1 MIKVNN
7 TPSRQEL
14 VALIE
19 SNNRIIDLDPA
30 AIKSGYCEQLRFHNI
45 EAFLSKFTTGKT
57 FEVKNNH
64 AKEGTSL
71 RITELK
77 YEEHDL
83 RGYRTT
89 VSLKEDSLA
98 LLDTDRGIVYV
109 INPDD
114 ESWFVNEFRKV
125 RGIKL
130 FEIAVHPV
138 YLHEGE
144 FVMVSNDLIRDRLER
159 YL

>member
-14 VALIE
+14 MELIS
-19 SNNRIIDLDPA
+19 SNNRVIDLDPA
-30 AIKSGYCEQLRFHNI
+30 SIKSAYSEQVKFHSL
-45 EAFLSKFTTGKT
+45 EAFLSKFSTGKT
-57 FEVKNNH
+57 FEIKN
-64 AKEGTSL
+64 AGTKEGMGL

-89 VSLKEDSLA
+89 ISLKQNALS
-98 LLDTDRGIVYV
+98 LLDTDTGVIYV

-114 ESWFVNEFRKV
+114 ESWFVSEFTKI

-138 YLHEGE
+138 YLQENE
-144 FVMVSNDLIRDRLER
+144 YVMVSNDLIKDRLER

>member
-1 MIKVNN
+1 M
-7 TPSRQEL
+7 
-14 VALIE
+14 
-19 SNNRIIDLDPA
+19 
-30 AIKSGYCEQLRFHNI
+30 G
-45 EAFLSKFTTGKT
+45 
-57 FEVKNNH
+57 
-64 AKEGTSL
+64 L

-89 VSLKEDSLA
+89 ISLKQNALS
-98 LLDTDRGIVYV
+98 LLDTDTGVIYV

-114 ESWFVNEFRKV
+114 ESWFVNEFRKI

-138 YLHEGE
+138 YLREDE
-144 FVMVSNDLIRDRLER
+144 YIMVSNDLIKDRLER

>member
-1 MIKVNN
+1 MITVNN
-7 TPSRQEL
+7 TPSREDL

-30 AIKSGYCEQLRFHNI
+30 SIKTGYFEQVKYHNI
-45 EAFLSKFTTGKT
+45 EAFLSKYTDGKT
-57 FEVKNNH
+57 FEIKNAH
-64 AKEGTSL
+64 AKEGAAL
-71 RITELK
+71 RVTELK
-77 YEEHDL
+77 YKEHDL
-83 RGYRTT
+83 SGYRTT
-89 VSLKEDSLA
+89 IVLKGDALA
-98 LLDTDRGIVYV
+98 LLDTDKGMVYI

-138 YLHEGE
+138 YLRENE
-144 FVMVSNDLIRDRLER
+144 YIMVSNDLIKDRLER

>member
-7 TPSRQEL
+7 TPSRKEL
-14 VALIE
+14 MDLIE

-30 AIKSGYCEQLRFHNI
+30 AVKSGYCEQLRFHNI
-45 EAFLSKFTTGKT
+45 EAFMSKFADGKT
-57 FEVKNNH
+57 FEIKNAH
-64 AKEGTSL
+64 AKEGTAL

-77 YEEHDL
+77 YKESDL
-83 RGYRTT
+83 LGYRTT
-89 VSLKEDSLA
+89 IVLKDDALA
-98 LLDTDRGIVYV
+98 LLDTDKGIVYV

-114 ESWFVNEFRKV
+114 ESWFVNEFRKI

-130 FEIAVHPV
+130 FEIAVRPV
-138 YLHEGE
+138 YLREGE
-144 FVMVSNDLIRDRLER
+144 YIMVSNDLIKDRLER